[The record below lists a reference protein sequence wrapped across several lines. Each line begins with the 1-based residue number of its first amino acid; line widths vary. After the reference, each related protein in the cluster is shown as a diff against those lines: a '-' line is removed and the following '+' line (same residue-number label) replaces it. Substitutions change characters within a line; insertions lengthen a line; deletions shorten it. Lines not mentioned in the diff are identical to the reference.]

1 MMDLFF
7 ELHSGLPREGPGDNA
22 STKRAFSYLKELPAK
37 PFIVDIGCGP
47 GMQTIQ
53 LASLTDGK
61 IIALDI
67 HQPFLDELSK
77 RAKEQGVEEK
87 IEIRNQSMLDLTFDK
102 KSIDV
107 LWAESS
113 IFIYGFEKALQDWKM
128 FLKNRG
134 YFVVS
139 ELVWVKSDPPEEC
152 RRFWKREYLPMT
164 SIENNIAMIRQG
176 GYNLIQSFEIPKE
189 SWMKNYYTPLE
200 KRNLTLQKK
209 YKDDK
214 DKLQFLK
221 EAMKEIQIFK
231 EYQEYIGYVFF
242 ILQKK

>member
-1 MMDLFF
+1 MNLFF

-22 STKRAFSYLKELPAK
+22 STMRAFSYLNALP
-37 PFIVDIGCGP
+37 PNPIIVDIGCGP

-77 RAKEQGVEEK
+77 KAEENGVEEK
-87 IEIRNQSMLDLTFDK
+87 IEVQNHSMFDLTFDEG
-102 KSIDV
+102 SIDV

-113 IFIYGFEKALQDWKM
+113 IFIYGFEQALQDWKQ

-139 ELVWVKSDPPEEC
+139 ELAWVKSDPPEEC
-152 RRFWKREYLPMT
+152 RRFWNEEYPSMT
-164 SIENNIAMIRQG
+164 SIENNIEMIRQI
-176 GYNLIQSFEIPKE
+176 GYKFIHSFEIPKE
-189 SWMKNYYTPLE
+189 SWMKYYYTPLE
-200 KRNLTLQKK
+200 KRNLILQQK

-214 DKLQFLK
+214 DKLQFL
-221 EAMKEIQIFK
+221 EEEMKEIRIFK
-231 EYQEYIGYVFF
+231 RYKEYIGYVFF
-242 ILQKK
+242 IMQKN